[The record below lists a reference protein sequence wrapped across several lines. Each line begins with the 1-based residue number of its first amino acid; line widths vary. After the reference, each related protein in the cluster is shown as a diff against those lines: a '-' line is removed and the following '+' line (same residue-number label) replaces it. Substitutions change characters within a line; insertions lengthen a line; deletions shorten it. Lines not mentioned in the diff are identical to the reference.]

1 MLHIGRKL
9 LPLTLLS
16 ILLVACG
23 GGGGGSSPTSSE
35 TSVPKPIEET
45 SVLSPDLTNGY
56 FEIENSGIA
65 NHSTIKFSPFHTDSV
80 IEASATNNNM
90 WNLEIL
96 TPSNDLSAHINN
108 LAGLYFYPN
117 DDKVGVFS
125 YSENANG
132 YLRVQCQNSC
142 SDTFSYKIEKQSNG
156 KTYFIIDANGSIAGR
171 LNNIGFAS
179 TAKIKGSV
187 KFEVNSDWPVWDTKR
202 FNEYHAKSDLV
213 VNGKPATIEKFLDWK
228 TSSVLSFTTDKEYYF
243 NFNNPL
249 DLDHDRFI
257 LTEGNYFSSEQSK
270 DVYIYKGY
278 FNRDFT
284 LSTDYENGITTFKFI
299 NNLFTNP
306 IEYTASP
313 DLNVSGGFVK
323 KVPYGQVIAG
333 DEVFKIDETVAAVA
347 YAENES
353 KYFRFMSR
361 DNQSDLE
368 FTVKYDTITKNV
380 NVAYQRPQKGQLN
393 VNIYL
398 KWNCKLTNNHCT
410 GVTVNDSEGT
420 IEFKNV
426 QLDDGRLI
434 NGKFG
439 HLGVNDLFR

>member
-1 MLHIGRKL
+1 MLHLRRKL
-9 LPLTLLS
+9 FPLTLLS

-23 GGGGGSSPTSSE
+23 GGGGESSPTSSE

-45 SVLSPDLTNGY
+45 TVLSPDLTHGY

-90 WNLEIL
+90 WDLEIL
-96 TPSNDLSAHINN
+96 TPSNNLSAHINN

-125 YSENANG
+125 YSENDNG

-187 KFEVNSDWPVWDTKR
+187 KFEVNSDWPVWNTKR
-202 FNEYHAKSDLV
+202 FNEYHAESDLV

-243 NFNNPL
+243 NFNNPV

-257 LTEGNYFSSEQSK
+257 LTEGNYFSNEQPK
-270 DVYIYKGY
+270 DVHIYKGY
-278 FNRDFT
+278 FNRDFI
-284 LSTDYENGITTFKFI
+284 LNTDYENGITTFKFI

-306 IEYTASP
+306 IEYIASP
-313 DLNVSGGFVK
+313 DLKVSGGFVK

-333 DEVFKIDETVAAVA
+333 DEVFKIDATVAAAV

-398 KWNCKLTNNHCT
+398 KWNCKLTDNHCT

-439 HLGVNDLFR
+439 HLGVNDLVR

>member
-9 LPLTLLS
+9 LTSTLLS

-23 GGGGGSSPTSSE
+23 GGGGESSPTSSE

-45 SVLSPDLTNGY
+45 SVLSPDLTHGY

-156 KTYFIIDANGSIAGR
+156 KTYFIIDANGSITGR

-187 KFEVNSDWPVWDTKR
+187 KFEVNSDWPVWDSKR
-202 FNEYHAKSDLV
+202 FNEYPAKSDLI

-257 LTEGNYFSSEQSK
+257 LTEGNYFSNEQPK

-284 LSTDYENGITTFKFI
+284 LNTDYENGITTFKFI

-306 IEYTASP
+306 VEYTASP
-313 DLNVSGGFVK
+313 DLEVFGGFVK
-323 KVPYGQVIAG
+323 KIPYGQVIAG
-333 DEVFKIDETVAAVA
+333 DEVFKIDETVSAVA

-353 KYFRFMSR
+353 KYYRFMSR
-361 DNQSDLE
+361 DKQSDLE

-398 KWNCKLTNNHCT
+398 KWNCKLTNNHCS

-439 HLGVNDLFR
+439 HLGVNDLLR